1 MNYYLKILLFL
12 ILISCN
18 KKQNKNEDKSG
29 NYYDFVIS
37 FGSCDNQNITN
48 NMWDEILK
56 HNPNVFVWGGDI
68 VYSDT
73 QDMQLMKKNYNQQ
86 KNDSTYIN
94 FKEKVIVMGTW
105 DDHDYGLNDGGIE
118 FEKKDSAQQILLDF
132 LDVSSSSIRRTR
144 QGVYHKQQFEFHNN
158 SINIIVLDTRY
169 FRTGLT
175 KDPIGEK
182 VYIPNPK
189 NEGSILGKKQWEWLT
204 NELNNS
210 NADFN
215 IIVSSIQF
223 LSKDHGFES
232 WGNMPHEAEKLKQL
246 ISKSNAKGV
255 IILSGDRHIAE
266 ISKDSI
272 SNLKY
277 PLIDFTSS
285 GLTHSYNSFI
295 SESNQYR
302 VTDVV
307 VNKNFG
313 ILKFDLKLNQVIM
326 EIRGENNNLYQSYI
340 QNY

>member
-29 NYYDFVIS
+29 IYYDFVIS

-158 SINIIVLDTRY
+158 SINI
-169 FRTGLT
+169 
-175 KDPIGEK
+175 KC
-182 VYIPNPK
+182 
-189 NEGSILGKKQWEWLT
+189 
-204 NELNNS
+204 
-210 NADFN
+210 
-215 IIVSSIQF
+215 
-223 LSKDHGFES
+223 
-232 WGNMPHEAEKLKQL
+232 
-246 ISKSNAKGV
+246 
-255 IILSGDRHIAE
+255 
-266 ISKDSI
+266 
-272 SNLKY
+272 
-277 PLIDFTSS
+277 
-285 GLTHSYNSFI
+285 
-295 SESNQYR
+295 
-302 VTDVV
+302 
-307 VNKNFG
+307 
-313 ILKFDLKLNQVIM
+313 
-326 EIRGENNNLYQSYI
+326 
-340 QNY
+340 